1 MYSDDSRLL
10 RFLTPFPLLSLY
22 SSSSSSFLS
31 LPSICPFQF
40 SKANTRETL
49 PARKTR
55 TLTFAALPH
64 GNSLECREK
73 PKFRIIL
80 IILRVLLSIVSF
92 YLRYRVPSDALT
104 PESGARFFFSISSVS
119 SVVGSATI
127 REILVR
133 ETFPRSRGNIHR
145 ISAIRSCCC
154 MINLPFRR
162 NYRRSR
168 KRNLPAR
175 DCRFIFIEI
184 GRVAEHNNRET
195 SIIPVPQLTSKTLR
209 TCIGNKLL
217 IPASSPARME
227 RFKYWN
233 VVVIKAWLRT
243 TRPRD
248 ENRESR

>member
-227 RFKYWN
+227 RFKY
-233 VVVIKAWLRT
+233 
-243 TRPRD
+243 
-248 ENRESR
+248 